1 MMKQY
6 HFLLYH
12 ISTLSTLPQCLC
24 MACAI
29 ARRSSVLSVVQTGL
43 LLQALQM
50 KEDDIKIA
58 RQKQVIIAKRSEVI
72 KNSLFKKIV
81 VQAGCYN

>member
-1 MMKQY
+1 MKQY
-6 HFLLYH
+6 QFLLHH

-24 MACAI
+24 MASAI
-29 ARRSSVLSVVQTGL
+29 ARRSSELSVVQTGL
-43 LLQALQM
+43 LLQSLAM

-58 RQKQVIIAKRSEVI
+58 KQQQLVMSKRSEVI
-72 KNSLFKKIV
+72 KNSLFEKIV

>member
-1 MMKQY
+1 MKQY

-50 KEDDIKIA
+50 KEDDIKIIQ
-58 RQKQVIIAKRSEVI
+58 QKAPGIRKFKDIKRHAALCC
-72 KNSLFKKIV
+72 N
-81 VQAGCYN
+81 

>member
-1 MMKQY
+1 
-6 HFLLYH
+6 
-12 ISTLSTLPQCLC
+12 

-58 RQKQVIIAKRSEVI
+58 RKQTVIAKRNAII
-72 KNSLFKKIV
+72 KSIKRLGVPAFS
-81 VQAGCYN
+81 GM